1 MRRTVDRLGPEEP
14 ESLMHLVGVGEI
26 LWDLIGVSEY
36 LGGAV
41 LNFCVQ
47 SARLGHRVSLVSA
60 VGDDPRGRLAL
71 CRARDLGLS
80 TRFIRTVPDHPT
92 GIVTV
97 TVDAA
102 GQPSYIIHR
111 PAAYD
116 FAALEEADFVA
127 LSDPPPDWIAFGT
140 LHSMHSNARQLVR
153 AVVERFPHARRF
165 YDINL
170 RRDSYTPELVAS
182 LFELAHV
189 VKLNDVEVGMVGR
202 MFGRPRTTLEGF
214 CRTYAARIGW
224 QAVCVTRG
232 GEGCALLIGDEY
244 LEVSGYHVTV
254 ADTVG
259 AGDAFAAAL
268 LHGIQAGWSPR
279 EVADFANRLGALVA
293 SRSGGVPDWTA
304 EELRALV

>member
-1 MRRTVDRLGPEEP
+1 
-14 ESLMHLVGVGEI
+14 MHILGVGEI
-26 LWDLIGVSEY
+26 LWDLIGGSEY

-60 VGDDPRGRLAL
+60 VGGDARGRLAL
-71 CRARDLGLS
+71 AQARDLGLS

-97 TVDAA
+97 TVYPG
-102 GQPSYIIHR
+102 GQPSYVIHR

-116 FAALEEADFVA
+116 FAALDEPDFADLAAV
-127 LSDPPPDWIAFGT
+127 PPDWIAFGT
-140 LHSMHSNARQLVR
+140 LHSMHANARQLLR
-153 AVVERFPHARRF
+153 AVIQRFPHARRF

-182 LFELAHV
+182 LLDAAHA
-189 VKLNDVEVGMVGR
+189 VKLNDVEVGMVCG
-202 MFGRPRTTLEGF
+202 MFGISEGTFESF
-214 CRTYAARIGW
+214 CRSGAERFGW

-232 GEGCALLIGDEY
+232 SEGCALLLDGQF
-244 LEVSGYHVTV
+244 LEVPGYRVTV

-268 LHGIQAGWSPR
+268 LDGIQAGWSPR

-293 SRSGGVPDWTA
+293 SRSGGVPAWSLD
-304 EELRALV
+304 ELRALA

>member
-1 MRRTVDRLGPEEP
+1 V
-14 ESLMHLVGVGEI
+14 HVIGVGEI
-26 LWDLIGVSEY
+26 LWDLIGASEY

-71 CRARDLGLS
+71 SRARDLGLS
-80 TRFIRTVPDHPT
+80 TRFIRTVPGYPT

-97 TVDAA
+97 TVDPV
-102 GQPSYIIHR
+102 GQPSYVIHR

-116 FAALEEADFVA
+116 FAALDDAGFAA

-140 LHSMHSNARQLVR
+140 LHSMHPAARQLLRTVIQ
-153 AVVERFPHARRF
+153 RFPASRRF

-170 RRDSYTPELVAS
+170 RRDSYTPELVLS
-182 LFELAHV
+182 LLELSHV
-189 VKLNDVEVGMVGR
+189 VKLNDAEVGQVSQMLALAE
-202 MFGRPRTTLEGF
+202 TTLETF
-214 CRTYAARIGW
+214 CRAAAARFGW

-232 GEGCALLIGDEY
+232 REGCALLVGGGY
-244 LEVSGYHVTV
+244 LEAAAYQV
-254 ADTVG
+254 AVGDTVG

-268 LHGIQAGWSPR
+268 IHGLQSGWPPH

-293 SRSGGVPDWTA
+293 SRPGGVPAWSLA
-304 EELRALV
+304 ELQALACSPAPN

>member
-1 MRRTVDRLGPEEP
+1 
-14 ESLMHLVGVGEI
+14 MHIIGVGEI
-26 LWDLIGVSEY
+26 LWDLIGDSEY

-41 LNFCVQ
+41 LNFSVQ
-47 SARLGHRVSLVSA
+47 SARLGNRVSLVSA

-71 CRARDLGLS
+71 SKARDLGLS

-97 TVDAA
+97 TVDDG
-102 GQPSYIIHR
+102 GQPSYVIHR

-116 FAALEEADFVA
+116 FAALDAADFTELA
-127 LSDPPPDWIAFGT
+127 SPDWIAFGT
-140 LHSMHSNARQLVR
+140 LHSMHPNARRLVR
-153 AVVERFPHARRF
+153 AVIDHFPRARCF

-170 RRDSYTPELVAS
+170 RRDSYTAELVAS
-182 LFELAHV
+182 LCKMAHV
-189 VKLNDVEVGMVGR
+189 VKLNDVEVGVVGQ
-202 MFGRPRTTLEGF
+202 MFGTPETTLEGF
-214 CRTYAARIGW
+214 CRSSIERFGW

-232 GEGCALLIGDEY
+232 SEGCALLLGGEY
-244 LEVSGYHVTV
+244 LEVPGYRITV

-268 LHGIQAGWSPR
+268 VHGLSAGWPPR

-293 SRSGGVPDWTA
+293 SRCGGVPSWTA
-304 EELRALV
+304 DELHSLTSSSDTI

>member
-1 MRRTVDRLGPEEP
+1 
-14 ESLMHLVGVGEI
+14 MHVIGVGEI
-26 LWDLIGVSEY
+26 LWDLIGASEY

-60 VGDDPRGRLAL
+60 VGDDPRGLLAL
-71 CRARDLGLS
+71 SHARDLGLS
-80 TRFIRTVPDHPT
+80 TRFIRIIPDHPT

-97 TVDAA
+97 TVDPG
-102 GQPSYIIHR
+102 GQPSYVIHR

-116 FAALEEADFVA
+116 FANLDVADFTA
-127 LSDPPPDWIAFGT
+127 LSSPPPDWIAFGT
-140 LHSMHSNARQLVR
+140 LYSIDPHARQLLQ
-153 AVVERFPHARRF
+153 AVVRRFPGARRF

-170 RRDSYTPELVAS
+170 RRDSYTPELVSS
-182 LFELAHV
+182 LLELAHV
-189 VKLNDVEVGMVGR
+189 VKMNDGEVDVVRQIVGIA
-202 MFGRPRTTLEGF
+202 GSTLEDF
-214 CRTYAARIGW
+214 CQIAAARFGW

-232 GEGCALLIGDEY
+232 SDGCALLLGGQYVEA
-244 LEVSGYHVTV
+244 EGYRVTV

-268 LHGIQAGWSPR
+268 VHGIQAGWRPH

-293 SRSGGVPDWTA
+293 SRPGGVPPWSPA
-304 EELRALV
+304 ELQALRK